1 MTTQAEIGLS
11 PPEPYSVKLVT
22 DMTSDELVAFVEK
35 RQTKRLQM
43 QLSAHRIRKADA
55 AMNAPEII
63 SKKLDTEHEKLQK
76 ILDAYA
82 KHEEKLTKAISNV
95 VALRSQLGLEDH
107 NA

>member
-1 MTTQAEIGLS
+1 
-11 PPEPYSVKLVT
+11 
-22 DMTSDELVAFVEK
+22 MTSDELVAFVEK
-35 RQTKRLQM
+35 RQAARLKV

-55 AMNAPEII
+55 AMNAPEVI
-63 SKKLDTEHEKLQK
+63 SKRLDTEHEKLQK
-76 ILDAYA
+76 ALDGYL